1 MKYKSGFV
9 TIIGNPNVG
18 KSTLFNNLLDYEL
31 SIVTSKSQ
39 TTRDSIKGIIT
50 TDNYQIVLS
59 DTPGHVEASYK
70 LHSKMNKN
78 IFSSLEGSDL
88 IIYVT
93 DIYEKTV
100 NNRLIEAVNKLKIPI
115 YFLVNKKDQ
124 LKEKEYLP
132 SVEHSTFSD
141 YDMVSADDKDDCKMI
156 LKKIVSYLPIHSPY
170 YLNDDLTNKSER
182 FIVSEIIRKE
192 VFELYKK
199 EVPYSTHIATESFK
213 NEEKLLSI
221 YCYVYVETE
230 SQKMIVLGKK
240 GSKIK
245 IIGTNSRKK
254 IEKMYDKKVFID
266 IGYRKSSLSIFDKN
280 RLILFNIIPLGG
292 NHITK
297 DISQVLGISEEDS
310 ESIKK
315 SLNQT
320 ESIFSDDSKKEFIS
334 NSKIK
339 NKLKQNISLD
349 LLKKVIHARIDE
361 ILNLSLKNINFSSLI
376 NDKNKCILVFTG
388 EGSKILD
395 KNSIYLENK
404 FNFFREMNFFE
415 ESVSTICQSGYNFN
429 KKNYLYEVNIVSKK
443 LKKNGFFEKLFHF
456 FN

>member
-78 IFSSLEGSDL
+78 IFSSLEGCDL

-93 DIYEKTV
+93 DIYEKIV
-100 NNRLIEAVNKLKIPI
+100 NNRLIEAVKKMSIPI
-115 YFLVNKKDQ
+115 YFLVNKNDQ

-141 YDMVSADDKDDCKMI
+141 YDIISADDKDDCKMI
-156 LKKIVSYLPIHSPY
+156 LKKILSYLPIHSPY

-192 VFELYKK
+192 VFNLYKK
-199 EVPYSTHIATESFK
+199 EVPYSTHIETESFK

-230 SQKMIVLGKK
+230 SQKMIVLGKN

-266 IGYRKSSLSIFDKN
+266 LTVKVLKWRNNSNFIKN
-280 RLILFNIIPLGG
+280 R
-292 NHITK
+292 
-297 DISQVLGISEEDS
+297 
-310 ESIKK
+310 
-315 SLNQT
+315 
-320 ESIFSDDSKKEFIS
+320 
-334 NSKIK
+334 
-339 NKLKQNISLD
+339 
-349 LLKKVIHARIDE
+349 
-361 ILNLSLKNINFSSLI
+361 
-376 NDKNKCILVFTG
+376 
-388 EGSKILD
+388 
-395 KNSIYLENK
+395 Y
-404 FNFFREMNFFE
+404 
-415 ESVSTICQSGYNFN
+415 
-429 KKNYLYEVNIVSKK
+429 
-443 LKKNGFFEKLFHF
+443 
-456 FN
+456 

>member
-59 DTPGHVEASYK
+59 DTPGHVEASYM

-93 DIYEKTV
+93 DIYEKIV
-100 NNRLIEAVNKLKIPI
+100 NNRLIEAVNKLEIPI

-124 LKEKEYLP
+124 LKEKKYLP

-199 EVPYSTHIATESFK
+199 EVPYSTHIETESFK

-230 SQKMIVLGKK
+230 SQKMIVLGKN

-266 IGYRKSSLSIFDKN
+266 LTVK
-280 RLILFNIIPLGG
+280 
-292 NHITK
+292 
-297 DISQVLGISEEDS
+297 VLKWRNNNNF
-310 ESIKK
+310 IKGK
-315 SLNQT
+315 
-320 ESIFSDDSKKEFIS
+320 
-334 NSKIK
+334 
-339 NKLKQNISLD
+339 
-349 LLKKVIHARIDE
+349 
-361 ILNLSLKNINFSSLI
+361 
-376 NDKNKCILVFTG
+376 
-388 EGSKILD
+388 
-395 KNSIYLENK
+395 Y
-404 FNFFREMNFFE
+404 
-415 ESVSTICQSGYNFN
+415 
-429 KKNYLYEVNIVSKK
+429 
-443 LKKNGFFEKLFHF
+443 
-456 FN
+456 

>member
-59 DTPGHVEASYK
+59 DTPGHVEASYM

-93 DIYEKTV
+93 DIYEKIV
-100 NNRLIEAVNKLKIPI
+100 NNRLIEAVNKLEIPI

-124 LKEKEYLP
+124 LKEKKYLP

-199 EVPYSTHIATESFK
+199 EVPYSTHIETESFK

-230 SQKMIVLGKK
+230 SQKMIVLGKN

-266 IGYRKSSLSIFDKN
+266 LTVK
-280 RLILFNIIPLGG
+280 
-292 NHITK
+292 
-297 DISQVLGISEEDS
+297 VLKWRNNNNF
-310 ESIKK
+310 IK
-315 SLNQT
+315 
-320 ESIFSDDSKKEFIS
+320 
-334 NSKIK
+334 
-339 NKLKQNISLD
+339 
-349 LLKKVIHARIDE
+349 
-361 ILNLSLKNINFSSLI
+361 
-376 NDKNKCILVFTG
+376 
-388 EGSKILD
+388 
-395 KNSIYLENK
+395 
-404 FNFFREMNFFE
+404 
-415 ESVSTICQSGYNFN
+415 
-429 KKNYLYEVNIVSKK
+429 
-443 LKKNGFFEKLFHF
+443 EKY
-456 FN
+456 

>member
-59 DTPGHVEASYK
+59 DTPGHVEASHM

-93 DIYEKTV
+93 DIYEKIV
-100 NNRLIEAVNKLKIPI
+100 NNRLIEVVKKISIPI

-141 YDMVSADDKDDCKMI
+141 YDIISADDKDDCNMI
-156 LKKIVSYLPIHSPY
+156 LEKIVSYLPIHSPY

-192 VFELYKK
+192 VFNLYKK
-199 EVPYSTHIATESFK
+199 EVPYSTHIETESFK

-230 SQKMIVLGKK
+230 SQKMIVLGKN

-266 IGYRKSSLSIFDKN
+266 LTVKVLKWRNNNNFI
-280 RLILFNIIPLGG
+280 
-292 NHITK
+292 K
-297 DISQVLGISEEDS
+297 D
-310 ESIKK
+310 
-315 SLNQT
+315 
-320 ESIFSDDSKKEFIS
+320 
-334 NSKIK
+334 
-339 NKLKQNISLD
+339 
-349 LLKKVIHARIDE
+349 R
-361 ILNLSLKNINFSSLI
+361 
-376 NDKNKCILVFTG
+376 
-388 EGSKILD
+388 
-395 KNSIYLENK
+395 Y
-404 FNFFREMNFFE
+404 
-415 ESVSTICQSGYNFN
+415 
-429 KKNYLYEVNIVSKK
+429 
-443 LKKNGFFEKLFHF
+443 
-456 FN
+456 

>member
-59 DTPGHVEASYK
+59 DTPGHVEASYM

-100 NNRLIEAVNKLKIPI
+100 NNRLIEVVNKLEIPI

-132 SVEHSTFSD
+132 SVKCSTFSD

-156 LKKIVSYLPIHSPY
+156 LKKIVSYLPIHNPY

-192 VFELYKK
+192 VFNLYKK
-199 EVPYSTHIATESFK
+199 EVPYSTHIETESFK

-230 SQKMIVLGKK
+230 SQKMIVLGKN

-266 IGYRKSSLSIFDKN
+266 LTVK
-280 RLILFNIIPLGG
+280 
-292 NHITK
+292 
-297 DISQVLGISEEDS
+297 VLKWRNNDNF
-310 ESIKK
+310 IK
-315 SLNQT
+315 
-320 ESIFSDDSKKEFIS
+320 
-334 NSKIK
+334 
-339 NKLKQNISLD
+339 
-349 LLKKVIHARIDE
+349 
-361 ILNLSLKNINFSSLI
+361 
-376 NDKNKCILVFTG
+376 
-388 EGSKILD
+388 
-395 KNSIYLENK
+395 
-404 FNFFREMNFFE
+404 
-415 ESVSTICQSGYNFN
+415 
-429 KKNYLYEVNIVSKK
+429 
-443 LKKNGFFEKLFHF
+443 EKY
-456 FN
+456 

>member
-59 DTPGHVEASYK
+59 DTPGHVEASYM

-93 DIYEKTV
+93 DIYEKIV
-100 NNRLIEAVNKLKIPI
+100 NNRLIEAVKKLGIPI

-132 SVEHSTFSD
+132 SVKYSTFSD

-156 LKKIVSYLPIHSPY
+156 FKKIVSYLPIHSPY

-199 EVPYSTHIATESFK
+199 EVPYSTHIETESFK

-221 YCYVYVETE
+221 YCYVYVESE

-266 IGYRKSSLSIFDKN
+266 LTVK
-280 RLILFNIIPLGG
+280 
-292 NHITK
+292 
-297 DISQVLGISEEDS
+297 VL
-310 ESIKK
+310 KWR
-315 SLNQT
+315 N
-320 ESIFSDDSKKEFIS
+320 
-334 NSKIK
+334 
-339 NKLKQNISLD
+339 NKLFIKG
-349 LLKKVIHARIDE
+349 R
-361 ILNLSLKNINFSSLI
+361 
-376 NDKNKCILVFTG
+376 
-388 EGSKILD
+388 
-395 KNSIYLENK
+395 Y
-404 FNFFREMNFFE
+404 
-415 ESVSTICQSGYNFN
+415 
-429 KKNYLYEVNIVSKK
+429 
-443 LKKNGFFEKLFHF
+443 
-456 FN
+456 

>member
-59 DTPGHVEASYK
+59 DTPGHVEASYM

-93 DIYEKTV
+93 DIYEKIV
-100 NNRLIEAVNKLKIPI
+100 NNRLIEAVNKLEIPI

-124 LKEKEYLP
+124 LKEKKYLP
-132 SVEHSTFSD
+132 SVEYSTFSD

-199 EVPYSTHIATESFK
+199 EVPYSTHIETESFK
-213 NEEKLLSI
+213 NEETLLSI

-230 SQKMIVLGKK
+230 SQKMIVLGKN

-266 IGYRKSSLSIFDKN
+266 LTVK
-280 RLILFNIIPLGG
+280 
-292 NHITK
+292 
-297 DISQVLGISEEDS
+297 VLKWRNNNNF
-310 ESIKK
+310 IK
-315 SLNQT
+315 
-320 ESIFSDDSKKEFIS
+320 
-334 NSKIK
+334 
-339 NKLKQNISLD
+339 
-349 LLKKVIHARIDE
+349 
-361 ILNLSLKNINFSSLI
+361 
-376 NDKNKCILVFTG
+376 
-388 EGSKILD
+388 
-395 KNSIYLENK
+395 
-404 FNFFREMNFFE
+404 
-415 ESVSTICQSGYNFN
+415 
-429 KKNYLYEVNIVSKK
+429 
-443 LKKNGFFEKLFHF
+443 EKY
-456 FN
+456 

>member
-59 DTPGHVEASYK
+59 DTPGHVEASYM

-93 DIYEKTV
+93 DIYEKIV
-100 NNRLIEAVNKLKIPI
+100 NNRLIEAVKKLGIPI

-132 SVEHSTFSD
+132 SVQYSTFSD
-141 YDMVSADDKDDCKMI
+141 YDMVSADDKDDCEMI
-156 LKKIVSYLPIHSPY
+156 FKKIVSYLPIHSPY
-170 YLNDDLTNKSER
+170 YLDDDLTNKSER

-199 EVPYSTHIATESFK
+199 EVPYSTHIETESFK

-221 YCYVYVETE
+221 YCYVYVESE
-230 SQKMIVLGKK
+230 SQKMIVLGKN

-266 IGYRKSSLSIFDKN
+266 LTVKVLKWRNNKN
-280 RLILFNIIPLGG
+280 F
-292 NHITK
+292 
-297 DISQVLGISEEDS
+297 
-310 ESIKK
+310 IKAK
-315 SLNQT
+315 
-320 ESIFSDDSKKEFIS
+320 
-334 NSKIK
+334 
-339 NKLKQNISLD
+339 
-349 LLKKVIHARIDE
+349 
-361 ILNLSLKNINFSSLI
+361 
-376 NDKNKCILVFTG
+376 
-388 EGSKILD
+388 
-395 KNSIYLENK
+395 Y
-404 FNFFREMNFFE
+404 
-415 ESVSTICQSGYNFN
+415 
-429 KKNYLYEVNIVSKK
+429 
-443 LKKNGFFEKLFHF
+443 
-456 FN
+456 

>member
-31 SIVTSKSQ
+31 SIVTNKSQ

-50 TDNYQIVLS
+50 TDNYQVVLS
-59 DTPGHVEASYK
+59 DTPGHVEASYM

-93 DIYEKTV
+93 DIYEKIV
-100 NNRLIEAVNKLKIPI
+100 NNRLIEAVNKLEIPI

-124 LKEKEYLP
+124 LKEKEYLHT
-132 SVEHSTFSD
+132 VEYSTFSD
-141 YDMVSADDKDDCKMI
+141 YDIVSADDKDDCKMI
-156 LKKIVSYLPIHSPY
+156 LKKIVIYLPIHSPY

-199 EVPYSTHIATESFK
+199 EVPYSTHIETESFK

-221 YCYVYVETE
+221 YSYVYVETE
-230 SQKMIVLGKK
+230 SQKMIVLGKN

-245 IIGTNSRKK
+245 IIGTKSRKK

-266 IGYRKSSLSIFDKN
+266 LTVKVLKWKNNNIF
-280 RLILFNIIPLGG
+280 I
-292 NHITK
+292 K
-297 DISQVLGISEEDS
+297 D
-310 ESIKK
+310 
-315 SLNQT
+315 
-320 ESIFSDDSKKEFIS
+320 
-334 NSKIK
+334 
-339 NKLKQNISLD
+339 
-349 LLKKVIHARIDE
+349 R
-361 ILNLSLKNINFSSLI
+361 
-376 NDKNKCILVFTG
+376 
-388 EGSKILD
+388 
-395 KNSIYLENK
+395 Y
-404 FNFFREMNFFE
+404 
-415 ESVSTICQSGYNFN
+415 
-429 KKNYLYEVNIVSKK
+429 
-443 LKKNGFFEKLFHF
+443 
-456 FN
+456 

>member
-59 DTPGHVEASYK
+59 DTPGHVEASYM

-100 NNRLIEAVNKLKIPI
+100 NNRLIEAVNKLEIPI

-132 SVEHSTFSD
+132 SVEYSTFSD

-156 LKKIVSYLPIHSPY
+156 FKKIVSYLPIHSPY

-199 EVPYSTHIATESFK
+199 EVPYSTHIETESFK
-213 NEEKLLSI
+213 NEETLLSI

-230 SQKMIVLGKK
+230 SQKMIVLGKN

-266 IGYRKSSLSIFDKN
+266 LTVK
-280 RLILFNIIPLGG
+280 
-292 NHITK
+292 
-297 DISQVLGISEEDS
+297 VLKWRNNNNF
-310 ESIKK
+310 IKGK
-315 SLNQT
+315 
-320 ESIFSDDSKKEFIS
+320 
-334 NSKIK
+334 
-339 NKLKQNISLD
+339 
-349 LLKKVIHARIDE
+349 
-361 ILNLSLKNINFSSLI
+361 
-376 NDKNKCILVFTG
+376 
-388 EGSKILD
+388 
-395 KNSIYLENK
+395 Y
-404 FNFFREMNFFE
+404 
-415 ESVSTICQSGYNFN
+415 
-429 KKNYLYEVNIVSKK
+429 
-443 LKKNGFFEKLFHF
+443 
-456 FN
+456 

>member
-59 DTPGHVEASYK
+59 DTPGHVEASYM

-93 DIYEKTV
+93 DIYEKIV
-100 NNRLIEAVNKLKIPI
+100 NNRLIEAVKKMSIPI

-124 LKEKEYLP
+124 LKEKKYLP

-199 EVPYSTHIATESFK
+199 EVPYSTHIETESFK

-230 SQKMIVLGKK
+230 SQKMIILGKN

-245 IIGTNSRKK
+245 IIGTNARKK
-254 IEKMYDKKVFID
+254 IEKMYNKKVF
-266 IGYRKSSLSIFDKN
+266 
-280 RLILFNIIPLGG
+280 
-292 NHITK
+292 
-297 DISQVLGISEEDS
+297 
-310 ESIKK
+310 
-315 SLNQT
+315 
-320 ESIFSDDSKKEFIS
+320 
-334 NSKIK
+334 
-339 NKLKQNISLD
+339 
-349 LLKKVIHARIDE
+349 
-361 ILNLSLKNINFSSLI
+361 LSLTVKVLKWRNNNNF
-376 NDKNKCILVFTG
+376 
-388 EGSKILD
+388 
-395 KNSIYLENK
+395 
-404 FNFFREMNFFE
+404 
-415 ESVSTICQSGYNFN
+415 
-429 KKNYLYEVNIVSKK
+429 
-443 LKKNGFFEKLFHF
+443 LKEKY
-456 FN
+456 

>member
-70 LHSKMNKN
+70 LHRNMNKN

-93 DIYEKTV
+93 DIYEKIV
-100 NNRLIEAVNKLKIPI
+100 NNRLIEAVNKLEIPI

-132 SVEHSTFSD
+132 TVEYSTFSD
-141 YDMVSADDKDDCKMI
+141 YDMVSTDDKDDCKMI
-156 LKKIVSYLPIHSPY
+156 LKKIVNYLPIHSPY

-192 VFELYKK
+192 VFNLYKK
-199 EVPYSTHIATESFK
+199 EVPYSTHIETESFK

-230 SQKMIVLGKK
+230 SQKMIVLGKN

-266 IGYRKSSLSIFDKN
+266 LTVKVLKWRNNNNFI
-280 RLILFNIIPLGG
+280 
-292 NHITK
+292 K
-297 DISQVLGISEEDS
+297 D
-310 ESIKK
+310 
-315 SLNQT
+315 
-320 ESIFSDDSKKEFIS
+320 
-334 NSKIK
+334 
-339 NKLKQNISLD
+339 
-349 LLKKVIHARIDE
+349 R
-361 ILNLSLKNINFSSLI
+361 
-376 NDKNKCILVFTG
+376 
-388 EGSKILD
+388 
-395 KNSIYLENK
+395 Y
-404 FNFFREMNFFE
+404 
-415 ESVSTICQSGYNFN
+415 
-429 KKNYLYEVNIVSKK
+429 
-443 LKKNGFFEKLFHF
+443 
-456 FN
+456 

>member
-59 DTPGHVEASYK
+59 DTPGHVEASYM

-93 DIYEKTV
+93 DIYEKIV
-100 NNRLIEAVNKLKIPI
+100 NNRLIEAVNKLEIPI

-132 SVEHSTFSD
+132 SVEYSTFSD
-141 YDMVSADDKDDCKMI
+141 YNMVSADDKDDCKMI

-199 EVPYSTHIATESFK
+199 EVPYSTHIETESFK

-230 SQKMIVLGKK
+230 SQKMIVLGKN

-266 IGYRKSSLSIFDKN
+266 LTVK
-280 RLILFNIIPLGG
+280 
-292 NHITK
+292 
-297 DISQVLGISEEDS
+297 VLKWRNNNNF
-310 ESIKK
+310 IKGK
-315 SLNQT
+315 
-320 ESIFSDDSKKEFIS
+320 
-334 NSKIK
+334 
-339 NKLKQNISLD
+339 
-349 LLKKVIHARIDE
+349 
-361 ILNLSLKNINFSSLI
+361 
-376 NDKNKCILVFTG
+376 
-388 EGSKILD
+388 
-395 KNSIYLENK
+395 Y
-404 FNFFREMNFFE
+404 
-415 ESVSTICQSGYNFN
+415 
-429 KKNYLYEVNIVSKK
+429 
-443 LKKNGFFEKLFHF
+443 
-456 FN
+456 

>member
-59 DTPGHVEASYK
+59 DTPGHVEASYM

-93 DIYEKTV
+93 DIYEKIV
-100 NNRLIEAVNKLKIPI
+100 NNRLIEAVNKLEIPI

-124 LKEKEYLP
+124 LKEKKYLP

-182 FIVSEIIRKE
+182 FIISEIIRKE
-192 VFELYKK
+192 VFNLYKK
-199 EVPYSTHIATESFK
+199 EVPYSTHIETESFK

-230 SQKMIVLGKK
+230 SQKMIVLGKN

-266 IGYRKSSLSIFDKN
+266 LTVK
-280 RLILFNIIPLGG
+280 
-292 NHITK
+292 
-297 DISQVLGISEEDS
+297 VLKWRNNNNF
-310 ESIKK
+310 IKGK
-315 SLNQT
+315 
-320 ESIFSDDSKKEFIS
+320 
-334 NSKIK
+334 
-339 NKLKQNISLD
+339 
-349 LLKKVIHARIDE
+349 
-361 ILNLSLKNINFSSLI
+361 
-376 NDKNKCILVFTG
+376 
-388 EGSKILD
+388 
-395 KNSIYLENK
+395 Y
-404 FNFFREMNFFE
+404 
-415 ESVSTICQSGYNFN
+415 
-429 KKNYLYEVNIVSKK
+429 
-443 LKKNGFFEKLFHF
+443 
-456 FN
+456 

>member
-59 DTPGHVEASYK
+59 DTPGHVEASYM

-93 DIYEKTV
+93 DIYEKIV
-100 NNRLIEAVNKLKIPI
+100 NNRLIEAVNKLEIPI

-132 SVEHSTFSD
+132 SVEYSTFSD

-199 EVPYSTHIATESFK
+199 EVPYSTHIETESFK

-230 SQKMIVLGKK
+230 SQKIIVLGKN

-245 IIGTNSRKK
+245 IIGTNARKK
-254 IEKMYDKKVFID
+254 IEKMYNKKVF
-266 IGYRKSSLSIFDKN
+266 
-280 RLILFNIIPLGG
+280 
-292 NHITK
+292 
-297 DISQVLGISEEDS
+297 
-310 ESIKK
+310 
-315 SLNQT
+315 
-320 ESIFSDDSKKEFIS
+320 
-334 NSKIK
+334 
-339 NKLKQNISLD
+339 
-349 LLKKVIHARIDE
+349 
-361 ILNLSLKNINFSSLI
+361 LSLTVKVLKWRDNSNF
-376 NDKNKCILVFTG
+376 
-388 EGSKILD
+388 GSA
-395 KNSIYLENK
+395 
-404 FNFFREMNFFE
+404 
-415 ESVSTICQSGYNFN
+415 
-429 KKNYLYEVNIVSKK
+429 
-443 LKKNGFFEKLFHF
+443 
-456 FN
+456 

>member
-59 DTPGHVEASYK
+59 DTPGHVEASYM

-93 DIYEKTV
+93 DIYEKIV
-100 NNRLIEAVNKLKIPI
+100 NNRLIEAVKKMSIPI

-124 LKEKEYLP
+124 LKGKEYLP
-132 SVEHSTFSD
+132 SVEHSTFSH

-182 FIVSEIIRKE
+182 FIISEIIRKE

-199 EVPYSTHIATESFK
+199 EVPYSTHIETESFK
-213 NEEKLLSI
+213 NEETLLSI

-230 SQKMIVLGKK
+230 SQKMIVLGKN

-254 IEKMYDKKVFID
+254 IEKMYAKKVFID
-266 IGYRKSSLSIFDKN
+266 LTVKVLKWRNNSNFIKDK
-280 RLILFNIIPLGG
+280 
-292 NHITK
+292 
-297 DISQVLGISEEDS
+297 
-310 ESIKK
+310 
-315 SLNQT
+315 
-320 ESIFSDDSKKEFIS
+320 
-334 NSKIK
+334 
-339 NKLKQNISLD
+339 
-349 LLKKVIHARIDE
+349 
-361 ILNLSLKNINFSSLI
+361 
-376 NDKNKCILVFTG
+376 
-388 EGSKILD
+388 
-395 KNSIYLENK
+395 Y
-404 FNFFREMNFFE
+404 
-415 ESVSTICQSGYNFN
+415 
-429 KKNYLYEVNIVSKK
+429 
-443 LKKNGFFEKLFHF
+443 
-456 FN
+456 

>member
-59 DTPGHVEASYK
+59 DTPGHVEASYM

-93 DIYEKTV
+93 DIYEKIV
-100 NNRLIEAVNKLKIPI
+100 NNRLIEAVNKLEIPI

-132 SVEHSTFSD
+132 SVEYSTFSD

-199 EVPYSTHIATESFK
+199 EVPYSTHIETESFK

-230 SQKMIVLGKK
+230 SQKMIVLGKN

-266 IGYRKSSLSIFDKN
+266 LTVKVLKWRNNNNFIKDK
-280 RLILFNIIPLGG
+280 
-292 NHITK
+292 
-297 DISQVLGISEEDS
+297 
-310 ESIKK
+310 
-315 SLNQT
+315 
-320 ESIFSDDSKKEFIS
+320 
-334 NSKIK
+334 
-339 NKLKQNISLD
+339 
-349 LLKKVIHARIDE
+349 
-361 ILNLSLKNINFSSLI
+361 
-376 NDKNKCILVFTG
+376 
-388 EGSKILD
+388 
-395 KNSIYLENK
+395 Y
-404 FNFFREMNFFE
+404 
-415 ESVSTICQSGYNFN
+415 
-429 KKNYLYEVNIVSKK
+429 
-443 LKKNGFFEKLFHF
+443 
-456 FN
+456 

>member
-59 DTPGHVEASYK
+59 DTPGHVEASYM

-93 DIYEKTV
+93 DIYEKIL
-100 NNRLIEAVNKLKIPI
+100 NNRLIEAVNKLEIPI

-132 SVEHSTFSD
+132 SVEYSTFSD

-199 EVPYSTHIATESFK
+199 EVPYSTHIETESFK

-230 SQKMIVLGKK
+230 SQKMILLGKK

-254 IEKMYDKKVFID
+254 IEKMYAKKVFID
-266 IGYRKSSLSIFDKN
+266 LTVK
-280 RLILFNIIPLGG
+280 
-292 NHITK
+292 
-297 DISQVLGISEEDS
+297 VLKWRNNNNF
-310 ESIKK
+310 IKGK
-315 SLNQT
+315 
-320 ESIFSDDSKKEFIS
+320 
-334 NSKIK
+334 
-339 NKLKQNISLD
+339 
-349 LLKKVIHARIDE
+349 
-361 ILNLSLKNINFSSLI
+361 
-376 NDKNKCILVFTG
+376 
-388 EGSKILD
+388 
-395 KNSIYLENK
+395 Y
-404 FNFFREMNFFE
+404 
-415 ESVSTICQSGYNFN
+415 
-429 KKNYLYEVNIVSKK
+429 
-443 LKKNGFFEKLFHF
+443 
-456 FN
+456 

>member
-59 DTPGHVEASYK
+59 DTPGHVEASYM

-93 DIYEKTV
+93 DIYEKIV
-100 NNRLIEAVNKLKIPI
+100 NNRLIEAVNKLDIPI

-124 LKEKEYLP
+124 LKEKKYLP
-132 SVEHSTFSD
+132 SVEYSTFSD

-156 LKKIVSYLPIHSPY
+156 LKKIVSYLPVHSPY

-199 EVPYSTHIATESFK
+199 EVPYSTHIETESFK

-230 SQKMIVLGKK
+230 SQKMIVLGKN

-266 IGYRKSSLSIFDKN
+266 LTVK
-280 RLILFNIIPLGG
+280 
-292 NHITK
+292 
-297 DISQVLGISEEDS
+297 VLKWRNNNNF
-310 ESIKK
+310 IKGK
-315 SLNQT
+315 
-320 ESIFSDDSKKEFIS
+320 
-334 NSKIK
+334 
-339 NKLKQNISLD
+339 
-349 LLKKVIHARIDE
+349 
-361 ILNLSLKNINFSSLI
+361 
-376 NDKNKCILVFTG
+376 
-388 EGSKILD
+388 
-395 KNSIYLENK
+395 Y
-404 FNFFREMNFFE
+404 
-415 ESVSTICQSGYNFN
+415 
-429 KKNYLYEVNIVSKK
+429 
-443 LKKNGFFEKLFHF
+443 
-456 FN
+456 

>member
-39 TTRDSIKGIIT
+39 TTRDSIRGIIT

-59 DTPGHVEASYK
+59 DTPGHVEASYM

-93 DIYEKTV
+93 DIYEKIV
-100 NNRLIEAVNKLKIPI
+100 NNRLIEAVKKMSIPI

-124 LKEKEYLP
+124 LKEKEYLS
-132 SVEHSTFSD
+132 SVKYSTFSD
-141 YDMVSADDKDDCKMI
+141 YDMVSADDKDDCEMI
-156 LKKIVSYLPIHSPY
+156 FKKIVSYLPIHSPY

-199 EVPYSTHIATESFK
+199 EVPYSTHIETESFK
-213 NEEKLLSI
+213 NEETLLSI

-266 IGYRKSSLSIFDKN
+266 LTVK
-280 RLILFNIIPLGG
+280 
-292 NHITK
+292 
-297 DISQVLGISEEDS
+297 VL
-310 ESIKK
+310 KWR
-315 SLNQT
+315 N
-320 ESIFSDDSKKEFIS
+320 
-334 NSKIK
+334 
-339 NKLKQNISLD
+339 NKLFIKG
-349 LLKKVIHARIDE
+349 R
-361 ILNLSLKNINFSSLI
+361 
-376 NDKNKCILVFTG
+376 
-388 EGSKILD
+388 
-395 KNSIYLENK
+395 Y
-404 FNFFREMNFFE
+404 
-415 ESVSTICQSGYNFN
+415 
-429 KKNYLYEVNIVSKK
+429 
-443 LKKNGFFEKLFHF
+443 
-456 FN
+456 

>member
-93 DIYEKTV
+93 DIYEKIV
-100 NNRLIEAVNKLKIPI
+100 NNRLIEAVNKLEIPI

-124 LKEKEYLP
+124 LKEKKYLP
-132 SVEHSTFSD
+132 SVEYSTFSD

-199 EVPYSTHIATESFK
+199 EVPYSTHIETESFK

-254 IEKMYDKKVFID
+254 IEKMYAKKVFID
-266 IGYRKSSLSIFDKN
+266 LTVK
-280 RLILFNIIPLGG
+280 
-292 NHITK
+292 
-297 DISQVLGISEEDS
+297 VLKWRNNNNF
-310 ESIKK
+310 IK
-315 SLNQT
+315 
-320 ESIFSDDSKKEFIS
+320 
-334 NSKIK
+334 
-339 NKLKQNISLD
+339 
-349 LLKKVIHARIDE
+349 
-361 ILNLSLKNINFSSLI
+361 
-376 NDKNKCILVFTG
+376 
-388 EGSKILD
+388 
-395 KNSIYLENK
+395 
-404 FNFFREMNFFE
+404 
-415 ESVSTICQSGYNFN
+415 
-429 KKNYLYEVNIVSKK
+429 
-443 LKKNGFFEKLFHF
+443 EKY
-456 FN
+456 

>member
-59 DTPGHVEASYK
+59 DTPGHVEASYM

-93 DIYEKTV
+93 DIYEKIV
-100 NNRLIEAVNKLKIPI
+100 NNRLIEAVNKLEIPI

-124 LKEKEYLP
+124 LKEKKYLP
-132 SVEHSTFSD
+132 SVEYSTFSD

-199 EVPYSTHIATESFK
+199 EVPYSTHIETESFK
-213 NEEKLLSI
+213 NEETLLSI

-230 SQKMIVLGKK
+230 SQKMIVLGKN

-254 IEKMYDKKVFID
+254 IENMYDKKVFID
-266 IGYRKSSLSIFDKN
+266 LTVK
-280 RLILFNIIPLGG
+280 
-292 NHITK
+292 
-297 DISQVLGISEEDS
+297 VLKWRNNNNF
-310 ESIKK
+310 IKGK
-315 SLNQT
+315 
-320 ESIFSDDSKKEFIS
+320 
-334 NSKIK
+334 
-339 NKLKQNISLD
+339 
-349 LLKKVIHARIDE
+349 
-361 ILNLSLKNINFSSLI
+361 
-376 NDKNKCILVFTG
+376 
-388 EGSKILD
+388 
-395 KNSIYLENK
+395 Y
-404 FNFFREMNFFE
+404 
-415 ESVSTICQSGYNFN
+415 
-429 KKNYLYEVNIVSKK
+429 
-443 LKKNGFFEKLFHF
+443 
-456 FN
+456 

>member
-59 DTPGHVEASYK
+59 DTPGHVEASYM

-93 DIYEKTV
+93 DIYEKIV
-100 NNRLIEAVNKLKIPI
+100 NNRLIEAVKKLSIPI

-132 SVEHSTFSD
+132 SVEYSTFSD

-199 EVPYSTHIATESFK
+199 EVPYSTHIETESFK

-230 SQKMIVLGKK
+230 SQKMIVLGKN

-266 IGYRKSSLSIFDKN
+266 LTVK
-280 RLILFNIIPLGG
+280 
-292 NHITK
+292 
-297 DISQVLGISEEDS
+297 VLKWRNNNNF
-310 ESIKK
+310 IKGK
-315 SLNQT
+315 
-320 ESIFSDDSKKEFIS
+320 
-334 NSKIK
+334 
-339 NKLKQNISLD
+339 
-349 LLKKVIHARIDE
+349 
-361 ILNLSLKNINFSSLI
+361 
-376 NDKNKCILVFTG
+376 
-388 EGSKILD
+388 
-395 KNSIYLENK
+395 Y
-404 FNFFREMNFFE
+404 
-415 ESVSTICQSGYNFN
+415 
-429 KKNYLYEVNIVSKK
+429 
-443 LKKNGFFEKLFHF
+443 
-456 FN
+456 

>member
-93 DIYEKTV
+93 DIYEKIL
-100 NNRLIEAVNKLKIPI
+100 NNRLIEAVKKLDIPI

-132 SVEHSTFSD
+132 SVKCSTFSD

-199 EVPYSTHIATESFK
+199 EVPYSTHIETESFK

-230 SQKMIVLGKK
+230 SQKMIVLGKN

-266 IGYRKSSLSIFDKN
+266 LTVK
-280 RLILFNIIPLGG
+280 
-292 NHITK
+292 
-297 DISQVLGISEEDS
+297 VLKWRNNNNF
-310 ESIKK
+310 IKGK
-315 SLNQT
+315 
-320 ESIFSDDSKKEFIS
+320 
-334 NSKIK
+334 
-339 NKLKQNISLD
+339 
-349 LLKKVIHARIDE
+349 
-361 ILNLSLKNINFSSLI
+361 
-376 NDKNKCILVFTG
+376 
-388 EGSKILD
+388 
-395 KNSIYLENK
+395 Y
-404 FNFFREMNFFE
+404 
-415 ESVSTICQSGYNFN
+415 
-429 KKNYLYEVNIVSKK
+429 
-443 LKKNGFFEKLFHF
+443 
-456 FN
+456 

>member
-50 TDNYQIVLS
+50 TDTYQIVLS
-59 DTPGHVEASYK
+59 DTPGHVEASYM

-93 DIYEKTV
+93 DIYEKIV
-100 NNRLIEAVNKLKIPI
+100 NNRLIDAVKKLGIPI

-132 SVEHSTFSD
+132 SVQYSTFSD
-141 YDMVSADDKDDCKMI
+141 YDMVSADDKDDCEMI
-156 LKKIVSYLPIHSPY
+156 FKKIVSYLPIHSPY

-199 EVPYSTHIATESFK
+199 EVPYSTHIETESFK

-221 YCYVYVETE
+221 YCYVYVESE

-266 IGYRKSSLSIFDKN
+266 LTVK
-280 RLILFNIIPLGG
+280 
-292 NHITK
+292 
-297 DISQVLGISEEDS
+297 VLKWRNNSNF
-310 ESIKK
+310 IKAK
-315 SLNQT
+315 
-320 ESIFSDDSKKEFIS
+320 
-334 NSKIK
+334 
-339 NKLKQNISLD
+339 
-349 LLKKVIHARIDE
+349 
-361 ILNLSLKNINFSSLI
+361 
-376 NDKNKCILVFTG
+376 
-388 EGSKILD
+388 
-395 KNSIYLENK
+395 Y
-404 FNFFREMNFFE
+404 
-415 ESVSTICQSGYNFN
+415 
-429 KKNYLYEVNIVSKK
+429 
-443 LKKNGFFEKLFHF
+443 
-456 FN
+456 

>member
-59 DTPGHVEASYK
+59 DTPGHVEASYM

-93 DIYEKTV
+93 DIYEKIV
-100 NNRLIEAVNKLKIPI
+100 NNRLIEAVKKMSIPM

-124 LKEKEYLP
+124 LKEKKYLP
-132 SVEHSTFSD
+132 SVEYSTFSD

-156 LKKIVSYLPIHSPY
+156 LKKIVSYLPIHKPY

-192 VFELYKK
+192 VFDLYKK
-199 EVPYSTHIATESFK
+199 EVPYSTHIETESFK

-230 SQKMIVLGKK
+230 SQKMIVLGKN

-266 IGYRKSSLSIFDKN
+266 LTVK
-280 RLILFNIIPLGG
+280 
-292 NHITK
+292 
-297 DISQVLGISEEDS
+297 VLKWRNNNNF
-310 ESIKK
+310 IKGK
-315 SLNQT
+315 
-320 ESIFSDDSKKEFIS
+320 
-334 NSKIK
+334 
-339 NKLKQNISLD
+339 
-349 LLKKVIHARIDE
+349 
-361 ILNLSLKNINFSSLI
+361 
-376 NDKNKCILVFTG
+376 
-388 EGSKILD
+388 
-395 KNSIYLENK
+395 Y
-404 FNFFREMNFFE
+404 
-415 ESVSTICQSGYNFN
+415 
-429 KKNYLYEVNIVSKK
+429 
-443 LKKNGFFEKLFHF
+443 
-456 FN
+456 

>member
-59 DTPGHVEASYK
+59 DTPGHVEASYM

-93 DIYEKTV
+93 DIYEKIV
-100 NNRLIEAVNKLKIPI
+100 NNRLIEAVKKLGIPI

-132 SVEHSTFSD
+132 SVQYSTFSD
-141 YDMVSADDKDDCKMI
+141 YDMVSADDKDDCEMI
-156 LKKIVSYLPIHSPY
+156 FKKIVSYLPIHSPY

-199 EVPYSTHIATESFK
+199 EVPYSTHIETESFK

-221 YCYVYVETE
+221 YCYVYVESE

-266 IGYRKSSLSIFDKN
+266 LTVK
-280 RLILFNIIPLGG
+280 
-292 NHITK
+292 
-297 DISQVLGISEEDS
+297 VL
-310 ESIKK
+310 KWR
-315 SLNQT
+315 N
-320 ESIFSDDSKKEFIS
+320 
-334 NSKIK
+334 
-339 NKLKQNISLD
+339 NKLFIKG
-349 LLKKVIHARIDE
+349 K
-361 ILNLSLKNINFSSLI
+361 
-376 NDKNKCILVFTG
+376 
-388 EGSKILD
+388 
-395 KNSIYLENK
+395 Y
-404 FNFFREMNFFE
+404 
-415 ESVSTICQSGYNFN
+415 
-429 KKNYLYEVNIVSKK
+429 
-443 LKKNGFFEKLFHF
+443 
-456 FN
+456 

>member
-59 DTPGHVEASYK
+59 DTPGHVEASYM

-93 DIYEKTV
+93 DIYEKIV
-100 NNRLIEAVNKLKIPI
+100 NNRLIEAVNKLEIPI

-124 LKEKEYLP
+124 LKEKKYLP
-132 SVEHSTFSD
+132 STKYSTFSD
-141 YDMVSADDKDDCKMI
+141 YNIVSADDKDDCKMI

-199 EVPYSTHIATESFK
+199 EVPYSTHIETESFK

-230 SQKMIVLGKK
+230 SQKMIVLGKN

-266 IGYRKSSLSIFDKN
+266 LTVKVLKWRNNDNFI
-280 RLILFNIIPLGG
+280 
-292 NHITK
+292 K
-297 DISQVLGISEEDS
+297 D
-310 ESIKK
+310 
-315 SLNQT
+315 
-320 ESIFSDDSKKEFIS
+320 
-334 NSKIK
+334 
-339 NKLKQNISLD
+339 
-349 LLKKVIHARIDE
+349 R
-361 ILNLSLKNINFSSLI
+361 
-376 NDKNKCILVFTG
+376 
-388 EGSKILD
+388 
-395 KNSIYLENK
+395 Y
-404 FNFFREMNFFE
+404 
-415 ESVSTICQSGYNFN
+415 
-429 KKNYLYEVNIVSKK
+429 
-443 LKKNGFFEKLFHF
+443 
-456 FN
+456 

>member
-59 DTPGHVEASYK
+59 DTPGHVEASYM

-93 DIYEKTV
+93 DIYEKIV
-100 NNRLIEAVNKLKIPI
+100 NNRLIEAVKKMSIPI

-124 LKEKEYLP
+124 LKEKKYLP
-132 SVEHSTFSD
+132 SVEYSTFSD

-199 EVPYSTHIATESFK
+199 EVPYSTHIETESFK

-230 SQKMIVLGKK
+230 SQKMIVLGKN

-266 IGYRKSSLSIFDKN
+266 LTVK
-280 RLILFNIIPLGG
+280 
-292 NHITK
+292 
-297 DISQVLGISEEDS
+297 VLKWRNNNNF
-310 ESIKK
+310 IKGK
-315 SLNQT
+315 
-320 ESIFSDDSKKEFIS
+320 
-334 NSKIK
+334 
-339 NKLKQNISLD
+339 
-349 LLKKVIHARIDE
+349 
-361 ILNLSLKNINFSSLI
+361 
-376 NDKNKCILVFTG
+376 
-388 EGSKILD
+388 
-395 KNSIYLENK
+395 Y
-404 FNFFREMNFFE
+404 
-415 ESVSTICQSGYNFN
+415 
-429 KKNYLYEVNIVSKK
+429 
-443 LKKNGFFEKLFHF
+443 
-456 FN
+456 

>member
-59 DTPGHVEASYK
+59 DTPGHVEASYM

-93 DIYEKTV
+93 DIYEKIV
-100 NNRLIEAVNKLKIPI
+100 NNRLIEAVKKMSIPI
-115 YFLVNKKDQ
+115 YFLVNKNDQ
-124 LKEKEYLP
+124 LKEKKYLP
-132 SVEHSTFSD
+132 SVEYSTFSD

-199 EVPYSTHIATESFK
+199 EVPYSTHIEIISFK

-221 YCYVYVETE
+221 YCYVYVESE
-230 SQKMIVLGKK
+230 SQKMIILGKN

-266 IGYRKSSLSIFDKN
+266 LTVK
-280 RLILFNIIPLGG
+280 
-292 NHITK
+292 
-297 DISQVLGISEEDS
+297 VLKWRNNDNF
-310 ESIKK
+310 IKAK
-315 SLNQT
+315 
-320 ESIFSDDSKKEFIS
+320 
-334 NSKIK
+334 
-339 NKLKQNISLD
+339 
-349 LLKKVIHARIDE
+349 
-361 ILNLSLKNINFSSLI
+361 
-376 NDKNKCILVFTG
+376 
-388 EGSKILD
+388 
-395 KNSIYLENK
+395 Y
-404 FNFFREMNFFE
+404 
-415 ESVSTICQSGYNFN
+415 
-429 KKNYLYEVNIVSKK
+429 
-443 LKKNGFFEKLFHF
+443 
-456 FN
+456 

>member
-59 DTPGHVEASYK
+59 DTPGHVEASYM

-93 DIYEKTV
+93 DIYEKIV
-100 NNRLIEAVNKLKIPI
+100 NNRLIEAVKKMSIPI

-124 LKEKEYLP
+124 LKEKKYLP
-132 SVEHSTFSD
+132 SVEYSTFSD
-141 YDMVSADDKDDCKMI
+141 YNMVSADDKDDCKMI
-156 LKKIVSYLPIHSPY
+156 LKKIVNYLPIHSPY

-199 EVPYSTHIATESFK
+199 EVPYSTHIETESFK

-230 SQKMIVLGKK
+230 SQKMIVLGKN

-266 IGYRKSSLSIFDKN
+266 LTVK
-280 RLILFNIIPLGG
+280 
-292 NHITK
+292 
-297 DISQVLGISEEDS
+297 VLKWRNNNNF
-310 ESIKK
+310 IKGK
-315 SLNQT
+315 
-320 ESIFSDDSKKEFIS
+320 
-334 NSKIK
+334 
-339 NKLKQNISLD
+339 
-349 LLKKVIHARIDE
+349 
-361 ILNLSLKNINFSSLI
+361 
-376 NDKNKCILVFTG
+376 
-388 EGSKILD
+388 
-395 KNSIYLENK
+395 Y
-404 FNFFREMNFFE
+404 
-415 ESVSTICQSGYNFN
+415 
-429 KKNYLYEVNIVSKK
+429 
-443 LKKNGFFEKLFHF
+443 
-456 FN
+456 

>member
-59 DTPGHVEASYK
+59 DTPGHVEASYM

-93 DIYEKTV
+93 DIYEKIV
-100 NNRLIEAVNKLKIPI
+100 NNRLIEAVNKLEIPI

-132 SVEHSTFSD
+132 SVEYSTFSD

-199 EVPYSTHIATESFK
+199 EVPYSTHIETESFK

-230 SQKMIVLGKK
+230 SQKMIVLGKN

-266 IGYRKSSLSIFDKN
+266 LTVK
-280 RLILFNIIPLGG
+280 
-292 NHITK
+292 
-297 DISQVLGISEEDS
+297 VLKWRNNNNF
-310 ESIKK
+310 IKGK
-315 SLNQT
+315 
-320 ESIFSDDSKKEFIS
+320 
-334 NSKIK
+334 
-339 NKLKQNISLD
+339 
-349 LLKKVIHARIDE
+349 
-361 ILNLSLKNINFSSLI
+361 
-376 NDKNKCILVFTG
+376 
-388 EGSKILD
+388 
-395 KNSIYLENK
+395 Y
-404 FNFFREMNFFE
+404 
-415 ESVSTICQSGYNFN
+415 
-429 KKNYLYEVNIVSKK
+429 
-443 LKKNGFFEKLFHF
+443 
-456 FN
+456 